1 MQQTVSCR
9 TCNSANAAHLFEK
22 RGRKVVKCNDCG
34 LIYLDYSP
42 SETDLKG
49 LYSEGYYFNGGY
61 QDYIEEKPLIQIN
74 ARHRIE
80 AIKKMKPGGRLLE
93 IGCALGFFLEEAK
106 KSYESYG
113 VEISDYGASYA
124 REKLGLN
131 VKTGTLEPGLFPKN
145 YFDVVVM
152 WDVIEHLNEPNVI
165 LSRIREVLKPDG
177 LLVFTTMDVGSV
189 YARLLGKAWHLYDIP
204 EHLVY
209 YDRKTVAAFLEKNGF
224 RASRISNS
232 GSLYGVGYILF
243 RLSVM
248 YKNFF
253 WKSVKKIS
261 DVLRISDIVIP
272 INLGDLMTVCAIPKR
287 EE

>member
-1 MQQTVSCR
+1 MPKTTSCR
-9 TCNSANAAHLFEK
+9 TCNSANASHLFEK
-22 RGRKVVKCNDCG
+22 RGRNIVKCDDCG

-61 QDYIEEKPLIQIN
+61 QNYIEEKPLIQIN
-74 ARHRIE
+74 ARRRI
-80 AIKKMKPGGRLLE
+80 AQMKKIKPGGRLLE

-106 KSYESYG
+106 KSYEPYG
-113 VEISDYGASYA
+113 VEISDYGSAYA

-145 YFDVVVM
+145 HFDVVVM
-152 WDVIEHLNEPNVI
+152 WDVIEHLNEPGNI
-165 LSRIREVLKPDG
+165 LSRIKEVLKPDG

-189 YARLLGKAWHLYDIP
+189 YARLLGKKWHLYDVP

-224 RASRISNS
+224 RVSKISNS
-232 GSLYGVGYILF
+232 GSLYGVGYVLF

-248 YKNFF
+248 YKNFLL
-253 WKSVKKIS
+253 KSVKKIS
-261 DVLRISDIVIP
+261 DVLRISDIIVP
-272 INLGDLMTVCAIPKR
+272 INLGDLMTVYAVPKQK
-287 EE
+287 E